1 MTSRERII
9 TVLKGKIPDR
19 VPLVPFVQ
27 EEFLKCFYPGR
38 EKLDRVDTVVELAHT
53 IPFDV
58 IAKPNRFMMP
68 AFFKRDHLNW
78 RVKRDTK
85 REGDFW
91 VTQMEITTPDR
102 TLTHVTAVPDAGAA
116 TGGVM
121 SSVRKHML
129 EDEQDIASFVRWL
142 PVADDDAQQEMRET
156 AAAWNRTVGDMGV
169 CAPWGW
175 AGVFNFASDLWGIE
189 NVMMA
194 PYVEMSTYQTLME
207 TLTRGMVDYNRPL
220 IEGGATMIGL
230 QGHMANS
237 RSVSADYF
245 MEHVF
250 PYEKQLID
258 ALHAQGAFTVYHN
271 CGFAR
276 SLWPCYRELGMTVWE
291 TVAEPPQGDNS
302 LAEAKQAVGDQITL
316 LGNLDQVNF
325 LKSATAE
332 AVAEKAREIMRVGK
346 PGGRYLFACSD
357 FLEKN
362 TPVENVKALL
372 QGALEESVY
381 V

>member
-9 TVLKGKIPDR
+9 TVLKGQIPDR

-27 EEFLKCFYPGR
+27 EEFLKWFYPGR
-38 EKLDRVDTVVELAHT
+38 ERLDRVDTVVELAQT

-58 IAKPNRFMMP
+58 IAKPNRFMTP

-85 REGDFW
+85 QEGDFW
-91 VTQMEITTPDR
+91 VTQLEITTPDH
-102 TLTHVTAVPDAGAA
+102 TLTHVTAVPDAGVA

-142 PVADDDAQQEMRET
+142 PVADAEAQQEMREV
-156 AAAWNRTVGDMGV
+156 ASAWKNTVGEMGIT
-169 CAPWGW
+169 APWGW
-175 AGVFNFASDLWGIE
+175 AGVFNCATDLWGIE

-194 PYVEMSTYQTLME
+194 PYVDVSTYQTLMDV
-207 TLTRGMVDYNRPL
+207 LMRGMIAYNRPL
-220 IEGGATMIGL
+220 IEGGVEMIGL
-230 QGHMANS
+230 QGHMANG

-302 LAEAKQAVGDQITL
+302 LADAKQALGDQITL

-325 LKSATAE
+325 LKSATAD
-332 AVAEKAREIMRVGK
+332 AVAERAREIMRVGK

-381 V
+381 A

>member
-9 TVLKGKIPDR
+9 TVLNGQIPDR

-27 EEFLKCFYPGR
+27 EEFLKWFYPDR
-38 EKLDRVDTVVELAHT
+38 ERLDRVDTVVELAQV

-142 PVADDDAQQEMRET
+142 PAADEQANREMREV
-156 AAAWNRTVGDMGV
+156 ASAWKHTVGELGIT
-169 CAPWGW
+169 APWGW
-175 AGVFNFASDLWGIE
+175 AGVFNSAADLWGIE

-194 PYVEMSTYQTLME
+194 PYVDESTYQTLME
-207 TLTRGMVDYNRPL
+207 TLTRGMIAYNRPL
-220 IEGGATMIGL
+220 IEGGVEMIGL
-230 QGHMANS
+230 QGHMANG

-302 LAEAKQAVGDQITL
+302 LADAKLALGDQITL

-325 LKSATAE
+325 LKSATAD
-332 AVAEKAREIMRVGK
+332 AVSEKARDIMRVGK

-362 TPVENVKALL
+362 TPVENVKAML

>member
-9 TVLKGKIPDR
+9 TVLNGQIPDR

-27 EEFLKCFYPGR
+27 EEFLKWFYPDR
-38 EKLDRVDTVVELAHT
+38 QKLDRVDTVVELARE

-58 IAKPNRFMMP
+58 IAKPNRFMTP

-91 VTQMEITTPDR
+91 VTHLEITTPDH

-129 EDEQDIASFVRWL
+129 ADEQDIASFVRWL
-142 PVADDDAQQEMRET
+142 PAADEQANCEMREV
-156 AAAWNRTVGDMGV
+156 ASAWKKTVGEMGIS
-169 CAPWGW
+169 APWGW
-175 AGVFNFASDLWGIE
+175 AGVFNCAADLWGIE

-194 PYVEMSTYQTLME
+194 PYVEESTYRTLME
-207 TLTRGMVDYNRPL
+207 SLTRGMIAYNRPL
-220 IEGGATMIGL
+220 IEGGAEMIGL
-230 QGHMANS
+230 QGHMANG

-276 SLWPCYRELGMTVWE
+276 SLWPCYRKLGMTVWE

-302 LAEAKQAVGDQITL
+302 LADAKLALGDQITL

-325 LKSATAE
+325 LKSATAD
-332 AVAEKAREIMRVGK
+332 AVAERAREIMRVGK

-362 TPVENVKALL
+362 TPVENVKAML

>member
-302 LAEAKQAVGDQITL
+302 LADAKQALGDQITL

-325 LKSATAE
+325 LKSATAN
-332 AVAEKAREIMRVGK
+332 AVAEKARDIMRVGK

-362 TPVENVKALL
+362 TPVENVKAML

>member
-9 TVLKGKIPDR
+9 TVLKGQIPDR
-19 VPLVPFVQ
+19 VPRVPFVQ

-38 EKLDRVDTVVELAHT
+38 ERLDRVDTVVELAHT

-91 VTQMEITTPDR
+91 VTQTEITTPDR

>member
-1 MTSRERII
+1 MTSRERIL
-9 TVLKGKIPDR
+9 TVLRGDIPDR
-19 VPLVPFVQ
+19 VPLAPFVQ
-27 EEFLKCFYPGR
+27 EEFLKWFYPER
-38 EKLDRVDTVVELAHT
+38 EKLDRVDTVVELAQA

-78 RVKRDTK
+78 RVRRDTK

-91 VTQMEITTPDR
+91 VTYLEITTPDH

-116 TGGVM
+116 TAGVM

-129 EDEQDIASFVRWL
+129 ENEQDIASFVRWL
-142 PVADDDAQQEMRET
+142 PGADAEAQQEMRGT
-156 AAAWNRTVGDMGV
+156 AAAWSRTIGKSGI

-175 AGVFNFASDLWGIE
+175 AGVFNFASDLWGME

-194 PYVEMSTYQTLME
+194 PYVDESTYQTLLDK
-207 TLTRGMVDYNRPL
+207 LTQGMIAYNRPL
-220 IEGGATMIGL
+220 IEGGVEMIGL
-230 QGHMANS
+230 QGHMANG

-245 MEHVF
+245 MQHVF

-276 SLWPCYRELGMTVWE
+276 ALWPCYRELGMTVWE
-291 TVAEPPQGDNS
+291 TVAEAPQGDNT
-302 LAEAKQAVGDQITL
+302 LVDAKQALGDRMTL
-316 LGNLDQVNF
+316 LGNLDQVSF
-325 LKSATAE
+325 MKTATPG
-332 AVAEKAREIMRVGK
+332 AVADRAREIMRIGK
-346 PGGRYLFACSD
+346 PGGRYIFACSD

-362 TPVENVKALL
+362 TPIENVKAML

>member
-1 MTSRERII
+1 MTARERIL
-9 TVLKGKIPDR
+9 TVLRGEIPDR

-27 EEFLKCFYPGR
+27 EEFLKWFYPER
-38 EKLDRVDTVVELAHT
+38 QTLDRVDTVVELART

-58 IAKPNRFMMP
+58 IAKPNRFMTP
-68 AFFKRDHLNW
+68 VFFKRDHLNW

-85 REGDFW
+85 RDGDFW
-91 VTQMEITTPDR
+91 VTQLEITTPDR
-102 TLTHVTAVPDAGAA
+102 TLTHVTAVPDAGVA

-129 EDEQDIASFVRWL
+129 EEEQDVSAFVRWL
-142 PVADDDAQQEMRET
+142 PVADGEAQQEMRAS
-156 AAAWNRTVGDMGV
+156 AACWNSTVGDRGI

-194 PYVEMSTYQTLME
+194 PYVDESTYQMLMAA
-207 TLTRGMVDYNRPL
+207 LTRGMIEYNRPL

-230 QGHMANS
+230 QGHIANG
-237 RSVSADYF
+237 RSVSSDYF
-245 MEHVF
+245 RQHVL

-258 ALHAQGAFTVYHN
+258 ALHAQGAYTVYHN

-302 LAEAKQAVGDQITL
+302 LADAKRALGDQITL

-325 LKSATAE
+325 LKSATAD
-332 AVAEKAREIMRVGK
+332 AVAERAREIMRVGK

-362 TPVENVKALL
+362 TPVENVKAML
-372 QGALEESVY
+372 QGALEESRY